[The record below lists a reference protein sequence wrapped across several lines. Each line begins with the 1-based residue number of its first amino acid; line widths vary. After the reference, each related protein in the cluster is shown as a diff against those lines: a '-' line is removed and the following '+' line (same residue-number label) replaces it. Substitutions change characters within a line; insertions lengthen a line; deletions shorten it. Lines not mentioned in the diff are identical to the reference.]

1 MPLPYVC
8 MSYLSLHIY
17 AHNLTCTVDINKYS
31 YTLLCSS
38 TQAHTCIHIHT
49 YIHGRNAQICAAISP
64 CASVMG
70 IPTSG
75 PHVYVYAVYIY
86 AVYVYAVYVY
96 AVYRKNYDYGVCCS
110 V

>member
-1 MPLPYVC
+1 
-8 MSYLSLHIY
+8 
-17 AHNLTCTVDINKYS
+17 
-31 YTLLCSS
+31 
-38 TQAHTCIHIHT
+38 
-49 YIHGRNAQICAAISP
+49 
-64 CASVMG
+64 MG